1 MIINKINIIAFA
13 GIKNKVIE
21 FTTGNNIVYGENEKG
36 KSTIENFIR
45 VFLYGMNSKR
55 SKDIRSND
63 RLRFMPLD
71 GDKIKGELYVTHKGR
86 KYIIRRTFGETKKQ
100 DLSEIIDGETGEE
113 ILEISKEDPGKYFLN
128 VNSGTF
134 NKTLFISQLGVSIIK
149 DKEEEIID
157 RAANLI
163 DDGEENISADKAITK
178 LESIRKSIKTPRK
191 NGELDLLKEK
201 YEKLLEE
208 KQEGYKLSAE
218 NIDKEQELINK
229 KGIRADLRKE
239 IRNLN
244 IYKKYIKKTKLQKE
258 YEDITEY
265 LKRKEEL
272 EKREKFIEESIA
284 SKNGVIDERLLNDIK
299 EENSIYFS
307 LLDIKTE
314 EEKNL
319 SLLEEEYENK
329 KNENKDILLL
339 ENITSEEKNRYM
351 KSLIEEEVI
360 KEKIRNYNLIEK
372 DRNKII
378 EEINLREKEIEE
390 AINFNGIREEIKL
403 LLENYEDKLK
413 ELKFNIENLSFDK
426 PKEAKKSILN
436 LILIISSI
444 VFILL
449 GFIVKEFSN
458 YTIPLGGLL
467 LVISLINIVIE
478 RNKKEKNNNKSS
490 RLENLKVEIERIE
503 EEIYKY
509 TQIVKAKNY
518 EDFIKKLKNYDDFKN
533 YQEKQNIKLREKEI
547 QLEALNHG
555 KIKEDYFKNQEN
567 IEKILEILNTNNKE
581 EVMYILAKYDEINKD
596 ILSLKINIEKEE
608 INIKNKEKELK
619 IREDRI
625 REKLNYLGLEDID
638 LYSLEERLFQ
648 IKEKIKEREEII
660 NGLKM
665 VEETYNALT
674 KGKDIE
680 FIKEEIKEI
689 ITENINY
696 SYSSEEEIDKQIS
709 MKSNEL
715 IEVEKNIKDLEN
727 HISNRFIGKRLI
739 TQIEEEI
746 EEVKNKINKLE
757 IKLMALNL
765 AIENMSEAKREVR
778 GNFSNILNERVVK
791 DFKELT
797 NDSYEEVM
805 VSENYEMK
813 VRKGEDILKDSIL
826 SNGANDQLYLAL
838 RLSFIKMIF
847 KNEEVPVILD
857 DAFVQYDDNRLNNA
871 LDLIINYD
879 FKQLII
885 FTCQKREK
893 EGFIDKKINFNYISL

>member
-1 MIINKINIIAFA
+1 MIIDKINIIAFA
-13 GIKNKVIE
+13 GLKNKVIE

-55 SKDIRSND
+55 SKDIKSND

-71 GDKIKGELYVTHKGR
+71 GDKIKGELYITHKNR

-100 DLSEIIDGETGEE
+100 DLSEVIDAETGEE
-113 ILEISKEDPGKYFLN
+113 FLEISKEEPGKYFLN
-128 VNSGTF
+128 VNSSTF
-134 NKTLFISQLGVSIIK
+134 NKTLFIGQLGVSITK

-163 DDGEENISADKAITK
+163 EDGEDSISVDKAISK
-178 LESIRKSIKTPRK
+178 LEAIKKSIKTPRK
-191 NGELDLLKEK
+191 NGELDILKEK

-208 KQEGYKLSAE
+208 KQEGYRLSEE
-218 NIDKEQELINK
+218 NIDKEQELINSK
-229 KGIRADLRKE
+229 KNREDLRKE
-239 IRNLN
+239 IRNLS
-244 IYKKYIKKTKLQKE
+244 IYKKYIKKVKLQKE
-258 YEDITEY
+258 YEEITEY

-272 EKREKFIEESIA
+272 EKRERFIEESII
-284 SKNGVIDERLLNDIK
+284 SKNGVIDERLINDIK

-307 LLDIKTE
+307 LLDMKIE

-319 SLLEEEYENK
+319 SLLKEEYEDK
-329 KNENKDILLL
+329 KSENKEIFLL

-351 KSLIEEEVI
+351 KSLIEEEAI

-372 DRNKII
+372 DINKIK
-378 EEINLREKEIEE
+378 EEINLREKEIQES
-390 AINFNGIREEIKL
+390 IKFNGIREEVKL
-403 LLENYEDKLK
+403 LLDHYEDKLK
-413 ELKFNIENLSFDK
+413 ELKFNIENISFDK
-426 PKEAKKSILN
+426 INKSKDNILNLGIISVSLFFIVLGLLVNEFFKYTLPLGGIVLIISILN
-436 LILIISSI
+436 IIL
-444 VFILL
+444 
-449 GFIVKEFSN
+449 K
-458 YTIPLGGLL
+458 T
-467 LVISLINIVIE
+467 
-478 RNKKEKNNNKSS
+478 NKKQNNNHKSYK
-490 RLENLKVEIERIE
+490 LENLKIEIEKIE

-518 EDFIKKLKNYDDFKN
+518 EDFIRKLKAYDDFKS

-547 QLEALNHG
+547 QLENFNQD
-555 KIKEDYFKNQEN
+555 KIKEDYLRNQEN
-567 IEKILEILNTNNKE
+567 IDKILEILNTNNKE
-581 EVMYILAKYDEINKD
+581 EAMYVLSKYDEINKD

-608 INIKNKEKELK
+608 VNLKNKEKELK
-619 IREDRI
+619 IKEDRI

-638 LYSLEERLFQ
+638 LYSLEEKLLE

-680 FIKEEIKEI
+680 FIKEEIKELI
-689 ITENINY
+689 NENINY

-709 MKSNEL
+709 KKSNEL
-715 IEVEKNIKDLEN
+715 IEIEKNIKDLEN

-746 EEVKNKINKLE
+746 EEVKDKINKLE
-757 IKLMALNL
+757 VKLKALDL
-765 AIENMSEAKREVR
+765 AIENMNEAKREVR
-778 GNFSNILNERVVK
+778 GNFSNILNDKVVK
-791 DFKELT
+791 DFKDLT
-797 NDSYEEVM
+797 NNSYEEVM

-813 VRKGEDILKDSIL
+813 VRKGEDILKDSNL

-838 RLSFIKMIF
+838 RLAFIQMIF
-847 KNEEVPVILD
+847 KREEVPVILD
-857 DAFVQYDDNRLNNA
+857 DAFVQYDDNRLSNA
-871 LDLIINYD
+871 LELINSYK

-893 EGFIDKKINFNYISL
+893 EGFIDKNIKFNYISL

>member
-13 GIKNKVIE
+13 GVKNKVIE
-21 FTTGNNIVYGENEKG
+21 FTSGNNIIYGENEKG

-55 SKDIRSND
+55 SKDIKSND

-71 GDKIKGELYVTHKGR
+71 GDKIKGELYITHKNR

-100 DLSEIIDGETGEE
+100 DFAEVIDGETGEE
-113 ILEISKEDPGKYFLN
+113 ILEISKEEPGKYFLN

-134 NKTLFISQLGVSIIK
+134 NKTLFIGQLGVSIIK

-157 RAANLI
+157 KAANLI
-163 DDGEENISADKAITK
+163 DDGEDSISVDRAINK
-178 LESIRKSIKTPRK
+178 LEAIRKSIKTPRK
-191 NGELDLLKEK
+191 NGELDLLKDK

-208 KQEGYKLSAE
+208 KQEGYRLSEE
-218 NIDKEQELINK
+218 NIDKEQELINSK
-229 KGIRADLRKE
+229 RIREDLRKE
-239 IRNLN
+239 IRNLS

-258 YEDITEY
+258 YEEITEY

-272 EKREKFIEESIA
+272 EKRERFIEESIV

-307 LLDIKTE
+307 LLDMKIE
-314 EEKNL
+314 AEKNL
-319 SLLEEEYENK
+319 FLLKEEYEDK
-329 KNENKDILLL
+329 KKENQEIFLL
-339 ENITSEEKNRYM
+339 ENISSEEKNRYM
-351 KSLIEEEVI
+351 KSLIEEEAI

-372 DRNKII
+372 DINKIK
-378 EEINLREKEIEE
+378 EEIKLREKEIQE
-390 AINFNGIREEIKL
+390 AIKFNGIREEIKL
-403 LLENYEDKLK
+403 LLDSYEDKLK

-426 PKEAKKSILN
+426 PNESKDNILNLGLIIISLVFIVLGFLVKEFLKYILPLGGIVLIISILN
-436 LILIISSI
+436 IIL
-444 VFILL
+444 
-449 GFIVKEFSN
+449 K
-458 YTIPLGGLL
+458 T
-467 LVISLINIVIE
+467 
-478 RNKKEKNNNKSS
+478 NKKQNNNKSS
-490 RLENLKVEIERIE
+490 RLENLKIEIEKIE

-518 EDFIKKLKNYDDFKN
+518 EDFIRKLKAYDDFKS

-547 QLEALNHG
+547 QLETFNHE
-555 KIKEDYFKNQEN
+555 KIKEDYLRNQEN

-581 EVMYILAKYDEINKD
+581 EVMYILSKYDEINKD
-596 ILSLKINIEKEE
+596 IFSLKINIEKEE
-608 INIKNKEKELK
+608 VNLKNKEKELK
-619 IREDRI
+619 IKEDRI

-638 LYSLEERLFQ
+638 LYSLEEKLLE

-689 ITENINY
+689 INENINY

-709 MKSNEL
+709 IKSNEL
-715 IEVEKNIKDLEN
+715 IEIEKNIKDLEN

-746 EEVKNKINKLE
+746 EEVKDKINKLE
-757 IKLMALNL
+757 VKLKALDL
-765 AIENMSEAKREVR
+765 AIENMNEAKREVR
-778 GNFSNILNERVVK
+778 GNFSNILNERVIK

-797 NDSYEEVM
+797 NNSYEEVM

-826 SNGANDQLYLAL
+826 SNGASDQLYLAL
-838 RLSFIKMIF
+838 RLAFIQMIF
-847 KNEEVPVILD
+847 KKEEVPVILD
-857 DAFVQYDDNRLNNA
+857 DAFVQYDDNRLSNA
-871 LDLIINYD
+871 LELINSYK

-893 EGFIDKKINFNYISL
+893 EVFIDKNIKFNYISL